1 MADYRRKLEEYNQTV
16 NGKPTIVSNGNTKLV
31 GTTGT
36 PGSIAY
42 YSGMAVVTTDTGYTS
57 LGQVSWNA
65 NTSLIGS
72 STKASLN
79 EHQGKVAD
87 GNLSDF
93 YDITD
98 VVKNNGTITLT
109 NVAHDGYGINYDL
122 KLGFSNTYSGGTLPG
137 GNRAQVII
145 GPANDGSIEFDFY
158 GGYELGPNGINI
170 SSIQFVYHG
179 TNVAVPV
186 LMNSLFSDLDVSQ
199 SFDTNMGNVI
209 SWVAP
214 DSNVSVSGDT
224 YAANDDSGATGFNST
239 PKGTGVMVGK
249 GSNFYYHFYPSDHRR
264 SNGAQGDAELTNKL
278 GDFGTQFNLFGNGA
292 SLAQSPT
299 PPVRQFDPAP
309 TRKTT
314 TTDYHNDVTSQ
325 KAAIPYYLI

>member
-1 MADYRRKLEEYNQTV
+1 MADYERKLQEYNQTI

-72 STKASLN
+72 STKASLS

-137 GNRAQVII
+137 GNKAQVII

-158 GGYELGPNGINI
+158 GGYELGSNGINI

-209 SWVAP
+209 SWVAS
-214 DSNVSVSGDT
+214 DSNVSISGNT
-224 YAANDDSGATGFNST
+224 YAAKDDSSSDGFKT
-239 PKGTGVMVGK
+239 APKGTGVMIGT
-249 GSNFYYHFYPSDHRR
+249 GSSFYYHFYNGSRYGFTPDVNVPGGSD
-264 SNGAQGDAELTNKL
+264 S
-278 GDFGTQFNLFGNGA
+278 GTQFNLFGRGT
-292 SLAQSPT
+292 SLAHTPT

-314 TTDYHNDVTSQ
+314 SVHYHNDVT
-325 KAAIPYYLI
+325 LISH